1 MNPAL
6 VGLVIEFALK
16 YGLPAAREIVALLHN
31 PAPSIADWDKMFDA
45 AETNAKLFLD
55 STAPK

>member
-16 YGLPAAREIVALLHN
+16 YGLPAAREIVALIHN
-31 PAPSIADWDKMFDA
+31 PNPTIADWGKVFDA
-45 AETNAKLFLD
+45 AEVNARIFLE